1 MPDLADTPTTAFSP
15 ATLVRGT
22 VPGGDPAA
30 PVAAGDAAGV
40 PVLNDPT
47 TFTLYRH
54 GDLTVIGWSGA
65 GEIDADPAEFQH
77 EAADLVKGADASV
90 LAIDLGGLER
100 YPPGLLG
107 GLSSLVRRGVRV
119 LLFDPTED
127 VRDVLRVS
135 HLDHLLGVH
144 SSDVAGPAA
153 TG

>member
-30 PVAAGDAAGV
+30 PAAAGDVAGV
-40 PVLNDPT
+40 SVLNDPT

-54 GDLTVIGWSGA
+54 GDLTVIGWAGA
-65 GEIDADPAEFQH
+65 EEIDADPAEFQR

-144 SSDVAGPAA
+144 RSDVAGPAA
-153 TG
+153 TE